1 MISLKVLI
9 EKPDKQRRNS
19 LEINQRRQNGLD
31 AFSIG
36 QLQVR

>member
-9 EKPDKQRRNS
+9 EKPDQQRRNS
-19 LEINQRRQNGLD
+19 LEINQQCQAGLD
-31 AFSIG
+31 ALLIL